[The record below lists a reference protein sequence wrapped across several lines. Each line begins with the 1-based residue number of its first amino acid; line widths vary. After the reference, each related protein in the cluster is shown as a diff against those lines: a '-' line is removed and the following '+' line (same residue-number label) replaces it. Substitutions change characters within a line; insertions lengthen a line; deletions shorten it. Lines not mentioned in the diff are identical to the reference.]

1 MTEVEI
7 SRRLG
12 QLHLMLNQVYLKQLI
27 TEIRKSENLESM
39 KQPYR
44 SWLTD
49 SKKIQSKYL
58 TDSAKKV
65 RRGE

>member
-49 SKKIQSKYL
+49 SKNIQSKYL